1 MVASIVRRLRAE
13 ARRADERRLV
23 VIAGE
28 KQARE
33 RTLKAVV
40 DAADLDLGRTT
51 LLGSDNLI
59 ECERL
64 EPSRSDAL
72 LGRTREAVV
81 YDAGQRLDPHA
92 VARAVGAVE
101 GGGLVVL
108 LTPPLDVWP
117 ERRDGFDESLAVPPF
132 AVADVT
138 GHFRRRFVATL
149 RAHPGIAIFDADAAT
164 VERDGLTDPAP
175 RLRTTDPS
183 MPDGHTFP
191 VAAYRRCLTA
201 DQVGALQAFESL
213 MESGRAVVVEADRGR
228 GKSSAAG
235 LAAGSLAAA
244 GRDVLVTAP
253 ERRNAAE
260 LLERAR
266 ELRDDLGSEGG
277 DAADRDT
284 GSSAD
289 DGDLPIRI
297 GDGSVRFA
305 RPTAAVDRAGSAD
318 VLIVDEA
325 AALPVDVLLTCLDA
339 QAVAFTTTVRGYE
352 GTGRGF
358 EVRFRDRLVESDFA
372 VIERTMDEPI
382 RYAAG
387 DPIEVWLFRALL
399 LDATPAADQLVADS
413 TPGNVTYRRLDPSA
427 LLDDEHLLREL
438 FGLLVVAHY
447 RTEPADFA
455 RLLDAPNV
463 SVRALTCDGHVV
475 SVALLAREGDLPADL
490 RAEMYEGARVA
501 GNMIPDVLT
510 SQLRDEA
517 AGGPVGQRVMRIAT
531 HHAVRGC
538 GLGSR
543 LLAAIED
550 EFGDDVDWLGTG
562 YGATPELV
570 DFWRENGY
578 HAVHLSTSR
587 NERSGEHSA
596 IMLASTSSA
605 GAELL
610 GRHTEWFLDRLEGML
625 SDPLSGLDPDVV
637 RAGLRAIDGVP
648 DFILTDPEWC
658 LLAGSAHG
666 AGLYDTAPSA
676 FARLA
681 LRHLVAPEDPSLLSA
696 RAERLLVMK
705 PLQRRSW
712 GMVADE
718 LGYHSRRECM
728 RDLGATVESLVA
740 AYGDER
746 ADSERRRFE

>member
-23 VIAGE
+23 VIAGG
-28 KQARE
+28 QRARE

-40 DAADLDLGRTT
+40 DAADLELGRTT
-51 LLGSDNLI
+51 LLSPEDLL
-59 ECERL
+59 ECERFD
-64 EPSRSDAL
+64 PFRSDAL

-81 YDAGQRLDPHA
+81 YDAGQGLDPDA
-92 VARAVGAVE
+92 IARAVGAVE

-108 LTPPLDVWP
+108 LTPPLDAWP
-117 ERRDGFDESLAVPPF
+117 DRRDGFDETLAVPPF
-132 AVADVT
+132 AAKDVT

-149 RAHPGIAIFDADAAT
+149 RAHPGIAILDADAGT
-164 VERDGLTDPAP
+164 VEREGLTDPTP
-175 RLRTTDPS
+175 RFRTTDLS
-183 MPDGHTFP
+183 IPDDYTFP
-191 VAAYRRCLTA
+191 AAAYRRCLTA

-213 MESGRAVVVEADRGR
+213 RESGRAVVIEADRGR

-266 ELRDDLGSEGG
+266 ELRDDLGSERG
-277 DAADRDT
+277 DPVDRDT

-289 DGDLPIRI
+289 DDLPIRI
-297 GDGSVRFA
+297 GDGSIRFA

-358 EVRFRDRLVESDFA
+358 EVRFRDRLAESHFA
-372 VIERTMDEPI
+372 VTERTMDEPI

-399 LDATPAADQLVADS
+399 LDATPAADQLVADA
-413 TPGNVTYRRLDPSA
+413 TPENVTYRRLDPST

-490 RAEMYEGARVA
+490 RAEMYEGGRVA

-517 AGGPVGQRVMRIAT
+517 AGVPVGQRVMRIAT
-531 HHAVRGC
+531 HDAVRER

-543 LLAAIED
+543 LLEGIEN
-550 EFGDDVDWLGTG
+550 EFGDDIDWLGTG

-570 DFWRENGY
+570 EFWRENGY

-596 IMLASTSSA
+596 IMLAPTSSA
-605 GAELL
+605 GVELL
-610 GRHTEWFLDRLEGML
+610 GRHTEWFLDRLEGTL

-637 RAGLRAIDGVP
+637 RAALRTIDGVP
-648 DFILTDPEWC
+648 NLGLSDPEWR

-681 LRHLVAPEDPSLLSA
+681 LRHLVAPEDPSLLVA

-712 GMVADE
+712 GTVADE
-718 LGYHSRRECM
+718 LGYHSRRECR
-728 RDLGATVESLVA
+728 RDLGAAVESLVA